1 MKTVYDIIKY
11 PLITEKLNFMHEADE
26 NKIGFIVDVKANKC
40 EIKKAVE
47 TIFDDVKV
55 KSVRIINMKPKK
67 KRYGRY
73 MGERPGFKK
82 AYVTLTADSKKINF
96 VE

>member
-40 EIKKAVE
+40 EIK
-47 TIFDDVKV
+47 
-55 KSVRIINMKPKK
+55 N
-67 KRYGRY
+67 G
-73 MGERPGFKK
+73 
-82 AYVTLTADSKKINF
+82 
-96 VE
+96 